1 VTSVRLT
8 LALVCAGLGLVSH
21 RGSAQSASQLLE
33 GGVRAYGNLDFDGA
47 SGLLRRALALSDST
61 ALTGTARSRALTYLA
76 AAEQFRG
83 GQDSAVAVFGQLVI
97 ADPRYRPDQL
107 VFPPEV
113 LSVFEAAR
121 LRTKAVAVELPRT
134 SQIQVGRETW
144 LARVYASSFHEISA
158 ELTRND
164 GGLARTVYRGP
175 IGDSL
180 VLRWDG
186 RDAAGEPVASGGYLF
201 VVTSRDAQGQV
212 LRLVQAPLEIERAQ
226 RDTLPS
232 PPRLADSLFLPERA
246 RSGPG
251 IEALAGG
258 VLGAAS
264 VLVLPRVLAPGSE
277 LTGARFVVAGGV
289 SLAGIAGFLARY
301 PGRPIA
307 RNVEANRVVRQRWV
321 EQSESVRLE
330 NIERRRDARLT
341 IRAGPAVHIERD
353 PR

>member
-1 VTSVRLT
+1 MTSVRLT
-8 LALVCAGLGLVSH
+8 LALVCAGLGFVSH
-21 RGSAQSASQLLE
+21 QGSAQSASRLLE
-33 GGVRAYGNLDFDGA
+33 SGVRAYGDLDFDGA
-47 SGLLRRALALSDST
+47 AGLLRRALAAKDST
-61 ALTGTARSRALTYLA
+61 ALAGAVRSRALTYLA

-83 GQDSAVAVFGQLVI
+83 GQDSSVAAFRQLVI
-97 ADPRYRPDQL
+97 SDPRYRPDQL
-107 VFPPEV
+107 IFPPEV

-121 LRTKAVAVELPRT
+121 LRTKAVAVELPPTTRL
-134 SQIQVGRETW
+134 QIGRDTW
-144 LARVYASSFHEISA
+144 LARVYASSFHEIA
-158 ELTRND
+158 VEVNRND
-164 GGLARTVYRGP
+164 GGAARTMYRGP

-186 RDAAGEPVASGGYLF
+186 RDAASEAVPSGGYSF
-201 VVTSRDAQGQV
+201 AVSSRDAQGNV
-212 LRLVQAPLEIERAQ
+212 LRLVQAPLEIERVQ
-226 RDTLPS
+226 RDTLLS

-258 VLGAAS
+258 VLAAAS

-321 EQSESVRLE
+321 EQAESVRLE
-330 NIERRRDARLT
+330 NVERRRDARLT
-341 IRAGPAVHIERD
+341 IRAGPAVQIERD